1 MIYTIYI
8 TQAALKRLE
17 ALPLKL
23 RASIEQRVFAL
34 ENNPR
39 PRGALKLKGPK
50 YQGWRIRAGKYR
62 VIYTIDDSAHAVDV
76 LVIDLRDQAYHA
88 RD

>member
-1 MIYTIYI
+1 MIYTVYI
-8 TQAALKRLE
+8 TQAALERLE
-17 ALPLKL
+17 ALPPKV
-23 RASIEQRVFAL
+23 RASIEERVLAL

-62 VIYTIDDSAHAVDV
+62 VIYTIDDGAHTVDV